1 MKKNLLIVFLV
12 LATVVAVKA
21 QYSGPGIPI
30 HRNLNACFTSSEI
43 EIDGVGDDDAWEEAP
58 LTLVKNFWYSETPD
72 GEVAWTEEAPDSS
85 DFYVTLKVLWDSTAM
100 YFFADITDD
109 VIVKASEHP
118 DWDIWNV
125 DDVEFFLYW
134 RYGSETGDT
143 SVNGNPSWGTE
154 TWYQI
159 LLNPMNNMN
168 ENPPMINNQKDGI
181 LPEDD
186 PRIKEVE
193 YAFALKPG
201 GYTCEMKVNFAI
213 WKDNEMAPGVP
224 VPYKEVIDSIGF
236 EFTVADN
243 DDDATAQQNKILA
256 FSCDSSSGKGLV
268 PWYPNYMGKMTFV
281 QCETTG
287 IFRSP
292 RSITD
297 MNVYPNPVHDVLVIE
312 NGEPVESVS
321 VSNLVGQKVRSLTG
335 LYQRKNEVSMSGLP
349 EGIYL
354 ITVRDISGHT
364 HTTKVIKK

>member
-21 QYSGPGIPI
+21 QYSGPGIPV
-30 HRNLNACFTSSEI
+30 HRNVNACFTSDEI
-43 EIDGVGDDDAWEEAP
+43 EIDGVADEDAWEEVESIP
-58 LTLVKNFWYSETPD
+58 LENFWLNDE
-72 GEVAWTEEAPDSS
+72 WTEEMPDSEN
-85 DFYVTLKVLWDSTAM
+85 FYVVYKALWDSTSI
-100 YFFADITDD
+100 YLYVDVTDD
-109 VIVKASEHP
+109 KIVKASDHP
-118 DWDIWNV
+118 DWNIWEA

-168 ENPPMINNQKDGI
+168 EYPPMINNQVDGI
-181 LPEDD
+181 LPEND

-193 YAFALKPG
+193 YAFSPKPGGG
-201 GYTCEMKVNFAI
+201 GYTCELKVNFAI

-236 EFTVADN
+236 ELTVADN
-243 DDDATAQQNKILA
+243 DDDATAQQNRILA
-256 FSCDSSSGKGLV
+256 FSCDSSSGKGLA
-268 PWYPNYMGKMTFV
+268 PWYPNIMGKMTFV
-281 QCETTG
+281 HCEATG
-287 IFRSP
+287 IFQDF
-292 RSITD
+292 RSIPD
-297 MNVYPNPVHDVLVIE
+297 MNVYPNPVHDVMVIE
-312 NGEPVESVS
+312 NADPVESVS
-321 VSNLVGQKVRSLTG
+321 ISNLVGQKVKSLTG
-335 LYQRKNEVSMSGLP
+335 LYQKRNEINMSGLP